1 MAKRGRPTLDE
12 VLSDVK
18 KAKAQKTKVKRT
30 LKTKEAQIKKLET
43 TLNNKHRP
51 RRKNPNSIEESGF
64 LGFCFV
70 ANK

>member
-30 LKTKEAQIKKLET
+30 LKTKIK
-43 TLNNKHRP
+43 
-51 RRKNPNSIEESGF
+51 SI
-64 LGFCFV
+64 
-70 ANK
+70 KQK